1 MQTLK
6 ETRRRKKAPPA
17 QFTYIN
23 GVAILKSDVVR
34 NENGAFAVFS
44 WHHSRYALP
53 VSRHYCAAQPN
64 AGRDV
69 SFFSVISTT
78 SLWHLRLWRQ
88 WDEGICAYVGI
99 EPIVFNVFSHR
110 TYCNA
115 LFILFFLRC
124 LPQVKVQKRMVHS
137 RRLLAALLTDRAR
150 RCEDWRRGSV
160 IWQWVK
166 PRVYRLQALCAGV
179 ELIENV
185 GRSPRRM
192 VHSRRLLAALLT
204 DRARRSEDWRRVSVI
219 WQWMKHRVYRLQALC
234 AGVELIENVGRS
246 PGGSKIAWNRYYV

>member
-17 QFTYIN
+17 QFAYIN

-34 NENGAFAVFS
+34 NENGAFPYCRDVTVGLS
-44 WHHSRYALP
+44 LP
-53 VSRHYCAAQPN
+53 VSRHYHAAQPN

-78 SLWHLRLWRQ
+78 SLWDLRLWRQ
-88 WDEGICAYVGI
+88 WGEEIWAYVRI
-99 EPIVFNVFSHR
+99 EPIGFNVFGHR

-115 LFILFFLRC
+115 LFIVFFLRF
-124 LPQVKVQKRMVHS
+124 LRQVKVQRRMVHS

-150 RCEDWRRGSV
+150 WCEDWWRGLV

-185 GRSPRRM
+185 GRSPG
-192 VHSRRLLAALLT
+192 
-204 DRARRSEDWRRVSVI
+204 E
-219 WQWMKHRVYRLQALC
+219 
-234 AGVELIENVGRS
+234 
-246 PGGSKIAWNRYYV
+246 SKIAWCRYYV

>member
-34 NENGAFAVFS
+34 NENGAFAVLS

-99 EPIVFNVFSHR
+99 EPIVFNVFIYC

>member
-34 NENGAFAVFS
+34 NENGAFAVLS

-99 EPIVFNVFSHR
+99 EPIVFNVFIYCTYSKITLFLFCFFSGVFHR
-110 TYCNA
+110 WMCRN
-115 LFILFFLRC
+115 
-124 LPQVKVQKRMVHS
+124 VMVHS

-150 RCEDWRRGSV
+150 RCEGLVCIRTIR
-160 IWQWVK
+160 
-166 PRVYRLQALCAGV
+166 A
-179 ELIENV
+179 NV
-185 GRSPRRM
+185 T
-192 VHSRRLLAALLT
+192 HILA
-204 DRARRSEDWRRVSVI
+204 R
-219 WQWMKHRVYRLQALC
+219 KHTFNTIVNILSTHLRH
-234 AGVELIENVGRS
+234 
-246 PGGSKIAWNRYYV
+246 